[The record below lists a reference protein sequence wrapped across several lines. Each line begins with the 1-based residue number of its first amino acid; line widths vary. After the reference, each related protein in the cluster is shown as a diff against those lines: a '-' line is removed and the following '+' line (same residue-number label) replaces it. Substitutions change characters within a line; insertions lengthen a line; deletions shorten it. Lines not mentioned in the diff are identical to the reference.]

1 MFGIDFN
8 EYQQEERKFW
18 IPAGTYFLEIK
29 SVENT
34 VSKKGN
40 EMVLVT
46 YTVKGGD
53 HKYHEIRDYFLLHN
67 SGTAGEIAK
76 QRFAK
81 LLRAVDKVNAA
92 SPDELIDCQFNGVVA
107 LKSFDG
113 KNKNQVVGFIKID
126 ATETDDVPF

>member
-29 SVENT
+29 SVEDT

-40 EMVLVT
+40 QMVLVI
-46 YTVKGGD
+46 YAVKSGD

-67 SGTAGEIAK
+67 SGAAGEIAK

-92 SPDELIDCQFNGVVA
+92 SPDELIGCKFNGVLA

-113 KNKNQVVGFIKID
+113 KNKNEVVGFINIG
-126 ATETDDVPF
+126 TCEEDDVPF